1 MLMARVPSFAFG
13 MQLSILELCFLT
25 INRSEPSINDRG
37 IETQKMNNNYRQQHD
52 KTMSKRKLFAAALL
66 FGCALSTANNASA
79 QQLTPPPTPTDIT
92 PPVGNSAFLVGH
104 AVGTQGYVCLPT
116 VPGASTASW
125 TVNAARPEATL
136 FLSPGGQNFQIIT
149 HFLSP
154 NENPIDPTQPVPFGN
169 ATWQSSFDSSRV
181 WAAVLKKENVITAGT
196 DPASCPNTGSIACLL
211 LTTVGAK
218 EGPTGGT
225 LLSKTSFIQRLNTNG
240 GSAPNDGCFTSADV
254 GKQALVP
261 YTADYFF
268 YRKDK

>member
-1 MLMARVPSFAFG
+1 MARVPSFAFG

-37 IETQKMNNNYRQQHD
+37 NETQKMNNNYRQQHD
-52 KTMSKRKLFAAALL
+52 KTMSKRKLFAAALV

-79 QQLTPPPTPTDIT
+79 QQLTPPPTPTLIT
-92 PPVGNSAFLVGH
+92 PPAGNSAFLVGH

-136 FLSPGGQNFQIIT
+136 FQSPGGQDFQIIT

-154 NENPIDPTQPVPFGN
+154 NENPNDPTQPVPFGN

-181 WAAVLKKENVITAGT
+181 WAAVLKGNMITAGS
-196 DPASCPNTGSIACLL
+196 DPRVARIPARLPAYCWRQLVRKRG
-211 LTTVGAK
+211 
-218 EGPTGGT
+218 
-225 LLSKTSFIQRLNTNG
+225 QR
-240 GSAPNDGCFTSADV
+240 AVHC
-254 GKQALVP
+254 
-261 YTADYFF
+261 
-268 YRKDK
+268 

>member
-1 MLMARVPSFAFG
+1 MTYNVD
-13 MQLSILELCFLT
+13 QQE
-25 INRSEPSINDRG
+25 
-37 IETQKMNNNYRQQHD
+37 KMTERR
-52 KTMSKRKLFAAALL
+52 RKLFVATLAL
-66 FGCALSTANNASA
+66 GCAFGTIAHA
-79 QQLTPPPTPTDIT
+79 QNVTPPPTPTLIT
-92 PPVGNSAFLVGH
+92 PPEGNSAFLVGH

-136 FLSPGGQNFQIIT
+136 FLSLGGQNFQIVT

-154 NENPIDPTQPVPFGN
+154 NEKPIDPTQPVPFGN

-181 WAAVLKKENVITAGT
+181 WAAVFNGTMIRAGS
-196 DPASCPNTGSIACLL
+196 DPTSCPNTGSIACLL
-211 LTTVGAK
+211 LQTVGAK

-254 GKQALVP
+254 GKQTLVP

-268 YRKDK
+268 YSKNK